1 MTAGWGART
10 IRAAVFAA
18 VCVLL
23 AALGHALMSG
33 AAVPRWTVA
42 AGFAGTCTVGWFLA
56 GRERGLA
63 PVVTATVLA
72 QTALHSAFSWG
83 RPGTR
88 METRME
94 TRPGAW
100 PVPGGA
106 DTGSAGHSMGG
117 DTTGMPMD
125 AAHAAHAAHMT
136 HLDHPAMAHDV
147 GDASSFG
154 MLAAH
159 VSAAL
164 LSGLWL
170 AHGERAAFRLLRTV
184 AGRLAAPLRLPTE
197 VLPVPA
203 YRPAR
208 GPLCE
213 RARRAPRAPLADPF
227 TSRGPP
233 RGTAVV

>member
-1 MTAGWGART
+1 MTTGWGART

-23 AALGHALMSG
+23 AALGHTLMSG

-42 AGFAGTCTVGWFLA
+42 AGFADTCAVGWFLA
-56 GRERGLA
+56 GRERGLWL
-63 PVVTATVLA
+63 VVIATVLA
-72 QTALHSAFSWG
+72 QTALHSVFSWG
-83 RPGTR
+83 RSGTR
-88 METRME
+88 WETGA
-94 TRPGAW
+94 GAW

-117 DTTGMPMD
+117 DMTGMPMD
-125 AAHAAHAAHMT
+125 AAHMTHAARMT
-136 HLDHPAMAHDV
+136 HLDHPAMAHDL
-147 GDASSFG
+147 GGASSFG

-197 VLPVPA
+197 VLSVPA

-208 GPLCE
+208 GLLRE

-233 RGTAVV
+233 IGTAVV